1 MKTQIKTI
9 ACALLIATAP
19 LFSAFATE
27 QQQPAQKASLKT
39 GMYFSKDGRLN
50 VNIEN
55 SLNKAAK
62 VLIRDKDNQVVLERK
77 TMSHATLSTLKIEV
91 ADLPDGAYTVEVSNG
106 RDRVTQNVQLET
118 PKQERVLIVDK

>member
-1 MKTQIKTI
+1 M
-9 ACALLIATAP
+9 
-19 LFSAFATE
+19 
-27 QQQPAQKASLKT
+27 
-39 GMYFSKDGRLN
+39 N

-118 PKQERVLIVDK
+118 PKQERVLVVGK